1 VRSYLQQVYAFVII
15 LAEEN
20 GGIPVKG
27 EKRPK
32 WTVFGKVSQNMETA
46 LFKEKF
52 VDWPDNTR
60 LIKVKEQAKGAR
72 KTVSSMHPLC

>member
-1 VRSYLQQVYAFVII
+1 MF

-20 GGIPVKG
+20 GGISVKG
-27 EKRPK
+27 AKRPK

-52 VDWPDNTR
+52 VDWPDTTR
-60 LIKVKEQAKGAR
+60 LIKVKEQTKGTR
-72 KTVSSMHPLC
+72 QTVS